1 MAKRPKY
8 HFLTM
13 ERNSLGCSF
22 VALPGQ
28 TFGQLPVPSGITVQD
43 IGKQTLLRR
52 ARRRGAPGEIYFTTT
67 LQQAT
72 HCLKAR
78 DIYPLKGN
86 DNVLFQD
93 AESEYQRYL
102 ENLNNQSHQ

>member
-8 HFLTM
+8 HFLTV
-13 ERNSLGCSF
+13 ERKSIGRCL

-28 TFGQLPVPSGITVQD
+28 TFGLLPVPSGIMVQD
-43 IGKQTLLRR
+43 IGKQTLLKR
-52 ARRRGAPGEIYFTTT
+52 ARRKAEPGDIYFTTT

-78 DIYPLKGN
+78 DIYQLKGN
-86 DNVLFQD
+86 DNILFQD

-102 ENLNNQSHQ
+102 ENLNNHSHQ

>member
-8 HFLTM
+8 HFLTI
-13 ERNSLGCSF
+13 EKDAIGRCL

-52 ARRRGAPGEIYFTTT
+52 ARRMGTPGEIYFTTT
-67 LQQAT
+67 LRQAPN
-72 HCLKAR
+72 CLKAR

-102 ENLNNQSHQ
+102 ETLNKK